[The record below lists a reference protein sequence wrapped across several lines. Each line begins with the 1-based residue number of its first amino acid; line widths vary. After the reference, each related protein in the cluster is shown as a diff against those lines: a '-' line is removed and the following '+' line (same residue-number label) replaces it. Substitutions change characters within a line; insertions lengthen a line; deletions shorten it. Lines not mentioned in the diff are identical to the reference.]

1 MDVKSKSISL
11 IAKWVWFGVTITSI
25 GLIVALWQA
34 EPLRTSI
41 RHLSMIPF
49 YASAALGVAHVAWVI
64 GMDYVTK
71 RRLKLT
77 S

>member
-25 GLIVALWQA
+25 GLVVALHQA
-34 EPLRTSI
+34 DPLRTSI

-49 YASAALGVAHVAWVI
+49 YASVALGGAHVAWVI
-64 GMDYVTK
+64 GRDYLTK
-71 RRLKLT
+71 RRLKQT